1 MVCLLL
7 GETAAAPHRGRYRH
21 RHPHPPPRRAY
32 NRANNVVDNIVDNIV
47 PLKTAAVVG
56 GALGFGAA
64 QLLNQNGK

>member
-7 GETAAAPHRGRYRH
+7 SKAAAAPHRGRYRH

-32 NRANNVVDNIVDNIV
+32 NRANNVVDNIVENIV
-47 PLKTAAVVG
+47 PIKTAAVVG

-64 QLLNQNGK
+64 TLLNQNGK